1 MKRLLCAALAVLL
14 AACLGGCARGEQ
26 PYDLDAQRIQADTE
40 YLCLEIGDR
49 VTGTAKEVEACDWL
63 EEQLEEAGFSQ
74 EAGTLRRVPF
84 QGLFELTS
92 ENLIAVCNPESDGP
106 ILCIM
111 AHYDTVE
118 GSPGARD
125 NTSSVATLLEIA
137 RYLGSQRPELNAQVR
152 LLFLGSEENGYHGAS
167 AYIQGLTQEK
177 LARHTAAFNMEN
189 SAASPGP
196 GAILVCGTVGG
207 VQDGVYQEGNFLEP
221 MENSVSQAASRA
233 HQRLYGGE
241 PLPTA
246 HLIMSDHVIFH
257 EQEIEAVNLNWR
269 FFVDGLPTLPPQYH
283 QPTDTPDGMDFDT
296 AVVTGRCILA
306 ALEELAG

>member
-26 PYDLDAQRIQADTE
+26 PYDLDARRIQADTE

-63 EEQLEEAGFSQ
+63 EEQLEAAGFSQ
-74 EAGTLRRVPF
+74 ETETLRRVPF

-137 RYLGSQRPELNAQVR
+137 RYLGTQRPELNAQVR

-167 AYIQGLTQEK
+167 AYIQGLTQEE

-221 MENSVSQAASRA
+221 IENSVSQAASRA
-233 HQRLYGGE
+233 YQRLYGGE